1 MGLRL
6 KFNLVLLA
14 VFVTGLAVTGYISY
28 ELLHRNAREEVLR
41 NAGVMMEA
49 ALSMRSY
56 TVGQVRPN
64 LAVDP
69 DKFLP
74 QSVPAFGATEIMTLL
89 RNKYPDYAYKEAT
102 LNPTNP
108 RNRAVEWETDIVNAF
123 RTDPSHPEISGMRE
137 TPTGRS
143 DGSMKCRTVP
153 NDWREPHAADYDDH
167 SRLSVSAIREPAGY

>member
-74 QSVPAFGATEIMTLL
+74 FFFNDTATTWSAGS
-89 RNKYPDYAYKEAT
+89 R
-102 LNPTNP
+102 
-108 RNRAVEWETDIVNAF
+108 
-123 RTDPSHPEISGMRE
+123 PSTTSFITSG
-137 TPTGRS
+137 TPTLAS
-143 DGSMKCRTVP
+143 FAPTS
-153 NDWREPHAADYDDH
+153 
-167 SRLSVSAIREPAGY
+167 SAKASATRHLYSQR